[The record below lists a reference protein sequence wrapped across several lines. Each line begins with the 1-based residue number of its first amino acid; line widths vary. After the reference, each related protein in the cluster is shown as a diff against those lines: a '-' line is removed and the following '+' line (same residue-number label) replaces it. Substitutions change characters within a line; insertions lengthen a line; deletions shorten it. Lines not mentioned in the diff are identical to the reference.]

1 MPSSDH
7 PGLNLNL
14 TLYHGAVV
22 AIHRRPISIEDSMSR
37 KTYRTYSLK
46 SLQICLKDED
56 GKRIEIY
63 FRGGIQIDSTAKF
76 VTTEKDIQDR
86 LEKLS
91 GFGRDY
97 YLESEVDN
105 TPVEAPAPEVKVE
118 EAPAT
123 EKEIVNG
130 MKDSRRFKNLVEMK
144 NAMKGVGIELDDDAN
159 YAKAK
164 AAAAKAGYDYQI
176 KK

>member
-1 MPSSDH
+1 M
-7 PGLNLNL
+7 
-14 TLYHGAVV
+14 AVV
-22 AIHRRPISIEDSMSR
+22 AIHRRPFSIEDSMSK

-46 SLQICLKDED
+46 NLQVCLKDEE
-56 GKRIEIY
+56 GKRLEIV

-76 VTTEKDIQDR
+76 VTAEKYIQDR

-97 YLESEVDN
+97 YLESEVN
-105 TPVEAPAPEVKVE
+105 TEKVEAPAEEVKA
-118 EAPAT
+118 APAP

-144 NAMKGVGIELDDDAN
+144 NAMKEVEIQFDEGAN
-159 YAKAK
+159 YAKLK
-164 AAAAKAGYDYQI
+164 AAAANAGYDFQI
-176 KK
+176 QKK

>member
-1 MPSSDH
+1 
-7 PGLNLNL
+7 
-14 TLYHGAVV
+14 
-22 AIHRRPISIEDSMSR
+22 MSR

-76 VTTEKDIQDR
+76 VTTDKDIQDR

-97 YLESEVDN
+97 YLESEVN
-105 TPVEAPAPEVKVE
+105 TAPVEAPAPEVKVE
-118 EAPAT
+118 AAPAP

-144 NAMKGVGIELDDDAN
+144 NAMAELGIELEEGAT
-159 YAKAK
+159 YPKAK
-164 AAAAKAGYDYQI
+164 AAAAKAGYDFQI

>member
-1 MPSSDH
+1 
-7 PGLNLNL
+7 
-14 TLYHGAVV
+14 
-22 AIHRRPISIEDSMSR
+22 MSR

-97 YLESEVDN
+97 YLESEVE
-105 TPVEAPAPEVKVE
+105 TEAPAAPAPEKKE
-118 EAPAT
+118 EAAPAP

-144 NAMKGVGIELDDDAN
+144 NAMAELGIELEEGAT
-159 YAKAK
+159 YPKAK
-164 AAAAKAGYDYQI
+164 AAAAKAGYDFQI

>member
-1 MPSSDH
+1 
-7 PGLNLNL
+7 
-14 TLYHGAVV
+14 
-22 AIHRRPISIEDSMSR
+22 MSR

-46 SLQICLKDED
+46 SLQVCFKDEE
-56 GKRIEIY
+56 GKRIEII

-76 VTTEKDIQDR
+76 VTTDKYVQDR
-86 LEKLS
+86 LEKSS

-97 YLESEVDN
+97 YLESEVN
-105 TPVEAPAPEVKVE
+105 TEKAEAPAEEVKA
-118 EAPAT
+118 APAP

-144 NAMKGVGIELDDDAN
+144 NAMKEVGIQLDDDAN
-159 YAKAK
+159 YTKAK
-164 AAAAKAGYDYQI
+164 AAAAKAGYDFQI

>member
-1 MPSSDH
+1 MPSSDR

-22 AIHRRPISIEDSMSR
+22 AIHRRPFSIEDSMSR

-46 SLQICLKDED
+46 SLQICLKGED
-56 GKRIEIY
+56 GKRIEIF
-63 FRGGIQIDSTAKF
+63 FRGGIQIDSTAK
-76 VTTEKDIQDR
+76 DIQDR
-86 LEKLS
+86 LEKSS

-97 YLESEVDN
+97 YLESEVN
-105 TPVEAPAPEVKVE
+105 TDPVEAPAPEVKVE
-118 EAPAT
+118 AAPAP
-123 EKEIVNG
+123 EKEIVSG

-144 NAMKGVGIELDDDAN
+144 NAMAELGIELEEGAT
-159 YAKAK
+159 YPKAK
-164 AAAAKAGYDYQI
+164 AAAAKAGYDFQI